1 MKLSR
6 PRAPALASATAR
18 LGAMTRAICGAL
30 CLTLVG
36 ALAQPA
42 RADIVVGQTIGVT
55 GPAAATVKE
64 ALTGA
69 RLWIDHINAQG
80 GIKGEKIQLITLDDE
95 FDVQKAAAN
104 AKVLIEQKKAA
115 VLFMNRGTPHTEA
128 ILPLL
133 QQNGIALVAPSTGA
147 MLLHNPVQRYVFN
160 VRAPYQRE
168 AEKGI
173 EHLHSMGTTRIAV
186 VHVDDSFGRDA
197 LEGANKAF
205 AKAKLQPAAVLKA
218 DREKPAYA
226 TLVPAIMKAEA
237 QAVMWIGSSVV
248 VAEGVKALRAA
259 GSSAQVITLSN
270 NASAGFI
277 KQLGES
283 SRGVIVTQVFPGE
296 RAVKYPLVQEALKLG
311 KAKGLD
317 ELSPAVLEGFAAA
330 KVLTEALRQ
339 AAPNFTRDKIA
350 AALEGLRKVDLGG
363 LELSYSPTDHSG
375 LDFADLS
382 IISVDGRFVR

>member
-1 MKLSR
+1 MNLSSL
-6 PRAPALASATAR
+6 RAAALACS
-18 LGAMTRAICGAL
+18 
-30 CLTLVG
+30 
-36 ALAQPA
+36 LACAWAWAPA

-55 GPAAATVKE
+55 GPVAASVKE
-64 ALTGA
+64 AMNGA

-80 GIKGEKIQLITLDDE
+80 GIKGEKIQLLTLDDE

-104 AKVLIEQKKAA
+104 ARTLIEQKKAV

-133 QQNGIALVAPSTGA
+133 QQHGIALVAPSTGA

-168 AEKGI
+168 AEKAI

-197 LEGANKAF
+197 LEGANKGF
-205 AKAKLQPAAVLKA
+205 AKAKQQPAAVLKA

-226 TLVPAIMKAEA
+226 TLVPALLKAEA
-237 QAVMWIGSSVV
+237 QAVMWIGSSVA

-277 KQLGES
+277 KQLGDAA
-283 SRGVIVTQVFPGE
+283 RGVIVTQVFPGE
-296 RAVKYPLVQEALKLG
+296 RAVKYPLVQEAQKLG
-311 KAKGLD
+311 KAKGFD
-317 ELSPAVLEGFAAA
+317 ELSPAMLEGFAAA

-339 AAPNFTRDKIA
+339 AAPSFSREKVL
-350 AALEGLRKVDLGG
+350 AALDGLRKFDLGG
-363 LELSYSPTDHSG
+363 LELSYGPGDHSG
-375 LDFADLS
+375 LDFADLA
-382 IISVDGRFVR
+382 IIGADGRFVR